1 MIAMIVVIIAVLI
14 YANYTEKKQ
23 KKRHTD
29 EELKRFRDAIKKGDL
44 VRAPGGEILIVSEIS
59 SNMVLSF
66 RDEAPVILVK
76 DKIFPV

>member
-1 MIAMIVVIIAVLI
+1 MIVVIIAVLI

-23 KKRHTD
+23 KKRYKD
-29 EELKRFRDAIKKGDL
+29 EDLKRFREAIKKGDL
-44 VRAPGGEILIVSEIS
+44 VRAPGGEILLVCEIS

-66 RDEAPVILVK
+66 QDEAPVILAK